1 MRLGVQVRYGAGL
14 LDLLKQAEDLGCN
27 TIQFFNHNPRSWK
40 DTTKPTQEEINKFK
54 KETKKLNINPLFIH
68 IPYLLNLATP
78 DDNLYKRSINAFINQ
93 VKEAQILGVE
103 FLVMHLGS
111 HKKSGEEFGLKRI
124 TQALNIILDKTYE
137 SCVNILLENT
147 AGSGSWLGYN
157 FSHQGFILK
166 NIRNKKRIGVCLDT
180 CHAYVS
186 GYDISKKEGLNNLL
200 KEIDKETGLEKLK
213 LIHLNDAKDKCGSRR
228 DRHQDIGKGYIGY
241 SGMEEIINHP
251 FLKDIPFILETPK
264 KTDSDDIR
272 NLNTVRRLFH
282 GRLSF

>member
-1 MRLGVQVRYGAGL
+1 MRLGVQVRYGADL
-14 LDLLKQAEDLGCN
+14 SDLLKQAKDLGCN
-27 TIQFFNHNPRSWK
+27 TIQFFNHNPRGWK

-68 IPYLLNLATP
+68 LPYLLNLATP

-93 VKEAQILGVE
+93 IKKAQNLGVE

-111 HKKSGEEFGLKRI
+111 HKKSGEKFGLRRI
-124 TQALNIILDKTYE
+124 VQALNTILDKTYD
-137 SCVNILLENT
+137 SYVNILLENT

-157 FSHQGFILK
+157 FAHHGFILK

-200 KEIDKETGLEKLK
+200 KEIDEETGLEKLK

-241 SGMEEIINHP
+241 SGIKEIINHP

-282 GRLSF
+282 G